1 MAREINARSRV
12 NRKLGSRNLAN
23 QLGGDPR
30 LVPIGRSGR
39 WGIKARDG
47 EGAQSILDIMIEAL
61 RRSGTPLAR
70 TAIYSAVAAVR
81 PVSENSVAIY
91 LTTQSQF
98 VELDDGT
105 WSLAVW
111 PQAK

>member
-1 MAREINARSRV
+1 
-12 NRKLGSRNLAN
+12 
-23 QLGGDPR
+23 
-30 LVPIGRSGR
+30 
-39 WGIKARDG
+39 
-47 EGAQSILDIMIEAL
+47 
-61 RRSGTPLAR
+61 
-70 TAIYSAVAAVR
+70 SAVAAVR

-111 PQAK
+111 PQAKARPKLRRQQKPRQRRKPTLLEQVAAETRRVVEGRRERRIKLGEMVAHMGGAFLRVG